1 MLCCLIWRD
10 KNSFYFFFIFL
21 MIFKPTNIRK
31 LKRLVNP
38 LYMKTH
44 VPVNY
49 TKDLFK
55 RGENCVYFAFEKY

>member
-1 MLCCLIWRD
+1 
-10 KNSFYFFFIFL
+10 

-55 RGENCVYFAFEKY
+55 RGENCVYFAFEKILKIYFFNL